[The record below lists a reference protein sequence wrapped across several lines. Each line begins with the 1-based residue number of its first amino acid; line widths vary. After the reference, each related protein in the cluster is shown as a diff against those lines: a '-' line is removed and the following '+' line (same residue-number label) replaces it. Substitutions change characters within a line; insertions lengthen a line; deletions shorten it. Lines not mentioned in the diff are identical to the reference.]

1 NRESLTNGK
10 GKIIIL
16 RKRKLSDR
24 ACDKGFEK
32 ITIEETTED
41 FEISDQMNHSEGI
54 NLIYNDLCKILIN
67 RQPQL
72 KTHNRQYQVF
82 IRFCQ
87 LKMAN
92 EKNINIKIA
101 KELDVTDKTVERDI
115 KEILDYLKKNV
126 SLNDFI
132 SS

>member
-1 NRESLTNGK
+1 
-10 GKIIIL
+10 
-16 RKRKLSDR
+16 
-24 ACDKGFEK
+24 
-32 ITIEETTED
+32 
-41 FEISDQMNHSEGI
+41 
-54 NLIYNDLCKILIN
+54 
-67 RQPQL
+67 
-72 KTHNRQYQVF
+72 
-82 IRFCQ
+82 
-87 LKMAN
+87 MAN